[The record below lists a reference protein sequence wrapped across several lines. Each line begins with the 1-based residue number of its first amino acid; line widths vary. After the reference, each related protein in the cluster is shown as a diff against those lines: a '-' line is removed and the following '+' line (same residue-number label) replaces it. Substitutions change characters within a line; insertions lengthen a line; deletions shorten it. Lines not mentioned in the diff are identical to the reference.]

1 MIYFNYGTGLKYRKR
16 ILIVTAKSNVSN
28 TAIRLDKWLWAARFY
43 KTRAIA
49 KQMIDGGKIFYN
61 GQRTKSGKS
70 VTLGDTIKIRQGF
83 DEKEITVMALAD
95 KRRDAT
101 FASTLYQETTTSIKI
116 REKTSLARQQGILL
130 SPASDTKPDKK
141 QRRQIRQLKEGFNE

>member
-28 TAIRLDKWLWAARFY
+28 TAIRLDKWLWAARFF

-49 KQMIDGGKIFYN
+49 KQMIDGGKVFYN

>member
-83 DEKEITVMALAD
+83 DEKEIMVMALAD